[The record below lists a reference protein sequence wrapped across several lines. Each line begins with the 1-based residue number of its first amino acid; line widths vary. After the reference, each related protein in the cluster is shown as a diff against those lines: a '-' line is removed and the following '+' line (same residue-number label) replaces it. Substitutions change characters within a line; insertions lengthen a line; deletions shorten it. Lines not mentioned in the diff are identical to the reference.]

1 MKEGQSSRTAEAA
14 AALRANHFQNAENP
28 VFSDP
33 FAFELTSQGWKALLS
48 TSLTVKIMNSSI
60 FNRSFGLLTGQVV
73 GRSRYAEDQLH
84 AAIERGV
91 TQYVLVGAGL
101 DSFTLRQAQQYPQLK
116 IYEVDHPDTQA
127 AKQKKLRQFGEL
139 PANVE
144 FVAIDFEKESIADAL
159 VRSTF
164 KQDQAAFFSWL
175 GTTHYL
181 EPETTLKTLASIA
194 QIAAQGSEVVLDYSV
209 DYRELEGIER
219 LGTLFVSQFTR
230 FLREPLKGQFRPKI
244 LHQAI
249 EQMGYIVTEDLSGD
263 GLTERYFHARPD
275 HIRHTIAT
283 HMLHLRLQH
292 A

>member
-48 TSLTVKIMNSSI
+48 TPLTVKIMNSSI

-101 DSFTLRQAQQYPQLK
+101 DSFTLRQAQQHPQLK

-127 AKQKKLRQFGEL
+127 AKQSKLRQFGEL

-159 VRSTF
+159 ARSSI
-164 KQDQAAFFSWL
+164 KRDQAAFFSWL

-181 EPETTLKTLASIA
+181 EPETTLNTLASIA
-194 QIAAQGSEVVLDYSV
+194 QIAAQGSEVVLDYSI

-230 FLREPLKGQFRPKI
+230 FLKEPLKGQFRPKT
-244 LHQAI
+244 LHQTAA
-249 EQMGYIVTEDLSGD
+249 QMGYQVIEDLSGD
-263 GLTERYFHARPD
+263 GLSERYFQARSD

-283 HMLHLRLQH
+283 HMLHLRLQRI
-292 A
+292 